1 MPKIEIPEHLE
12 NMFLEK
18 AQENFARTGIKID
31 FNQFA
36 VLAILEKMERQFT
49 KKMGH
54 SPGR

>member
-1 MPKIEIPEHLE
+1 MSKINIPEHME

-18 AQENFARTGIKID
+18 IQEHSARTGIAID
-31 FNQFA
+31 LSRFA

>member
-1 MPKIEIPEHLE
+1 MSKINIPEHME

-18 AQENFARTGIKID
+18 IQEHSARTGVEID
-31 FNQFA
+31 LSRFA
-36 VLAILEKMERQFT
+36 ELAILEKMERQFT